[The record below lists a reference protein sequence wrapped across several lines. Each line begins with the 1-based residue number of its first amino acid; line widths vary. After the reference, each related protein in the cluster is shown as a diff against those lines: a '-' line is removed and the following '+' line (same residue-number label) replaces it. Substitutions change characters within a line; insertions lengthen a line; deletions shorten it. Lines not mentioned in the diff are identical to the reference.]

1 MSLRDVAV
9 YTNDENT
16 RSFIGIKVSSGQ
28 DKMINVMKDLNDLLS
43 TYNLPPF
50 YEVCIQFKK
59 IEMQECSLVCQWL
72 FIAHKVLYWISIN
85 DTS

>member
-50 YEVCIQFKK
+50 YEVCIQFKNRNARVWFGLP
-59 IEMQECSLVCQWL
+59 MAVNS
-72 FIAHKVLYWISIN
+72 S
-85 DTS
+85 